1 MPPSS
6 LSPTQSFP
14 IAELDFFSSFDQRFS
29 AGDPKLSPF
38 LGLPAEKSSFRLSA
52 KEKLDHY
59 AYRIKLAELLK
70 KQYSGVTMT
79 PKLQANIDGLSGG
92 QALSVTTAHQPI
104 LFGGPLYFLYKALTA
119 ISLAK
124 EASGWLD
131 GHQVVPVY
139 VLGTEDHDYEEVRH
153 VRFFSEQLT
162 WESGREGGPVG
173 RMPLGNI
180 SALIEQAE
188 ELFKPLPYGAE
199 VIDLLRSSYAEGQT
213 FGQSTFYFLHKL
225 LGHHGLV
232 ILDLDSPI
240 AKSTC
245 ISIFE
250 SELLESIAK
259 PIVHQTLDA
268 LEVAGFKQQAHVR
281 DINLFYLDQ
290 QRDRIERFDDSGYR
304 TVRGS
309 RMWSTDALIK
319 ELHQYP
325 ERFSPNVIL
334 RPLLQESILPNIAF
348 VGGGGEL
355 AYWVQLRDLFTHFRL
370 PYPILVRRH
379 SALLLDEGTQQ
390 KLTKLRL
397 PIETTFQPLE
407 TVLQQFVHDRSEMS
421 SDLEVERKAVHEL
434 MKTVLAKCAEIEP
447 TLERSAE
454 AAETQIDK
462 LLQNLEG
469 KMTRG
474 LKHVHDQEITQ
485 IKGVFDRV
493 LPNGSLQ
500 ERTENCLPWIARYG
514 HTWIDDL
521 LESFQPLD
529 KSFVCYSF

>member
-1 MPPSS
+1 MPHSS
-6 LSPTQSFP
+6 QSRIQSFP

-38 LGLPAEKSSFRLSA
+38 LGLPANSESFHQSA
-52 KEKLDHY
+52 KAKLGQY
-59 AYRIKLAELLK
+59 AHRAELAELLK
-70 KQYSGVTMT
+70 KQYSGVNLN
-79 PKLQANIDGLSGG
+79 PILRANIEGLSSGH
-92 QALSVTTAHQPI
+92 ALTITTAHQPI

-119 ISLAK
+119 ISLARA
-124 EASGWLD
+124 ASEWLK
-131 GHQVVPVY
+131 GHHVVPVY
-139 VLGTEDHDYEEVRH
+139 VLGSEDHDYEEVRH

-162 WESGREGGPVG
+162 WESGRDGGPVG

-180 SALIEQAE
+180 SSLMNQAE
-188 ELFKPLPYGAE
+188 TLFGPLPYGAE
-199 VIDLLRSSYAEGQT
+199 VIDLLRSSYSTDRT
-213 FGQSTFYFLHKL
+213 FGQSTFYFLHQL
-225 LGHHGLV
+225 LGHYGLV

-250 SELLESIAK
+250 SELIKSIAK

-268 LEVAGFKQQAHVR
+268 LEKAGFSQQAHVR

-290 QRDRIERFDDSGYR
+290 QRERIEQFDENVFR
-304 TVRGS
+304 TVSGS

-319 ELHQYP
+319 ELNQYP

-334 RPLLQESILPNIAF
+334 RPLLQETILPNIAF

-355 AYWVQLRDLFTHFRL
+355 AYWVQLRDLFSHFNI
-370 PYPILVRRH
+370 PFPILVRRH
-379 SALLLDEGTQQ
+379 SALLLDEGTKQ
-390 KLTKLRL
+390 KLIKLGL

-407 TVLQQFVHDRSEMS
+407 RVLQKFVHERSEIS
-421 SDLEVERKAVHEL
+421 SDLEAERKAMHEL
-434 MKTVLAKCAEIEP
+434 METVRSKCAEIEP

-474 LKHVHDQEITQ
+474 LKNVHDMELTQ
-485 IKGVFDRV
+485 IRGVFDRIR
-493 LPNGSLQ
+493 PNGSLQ

-514 HTWIDDL
+514 HAWIDDL
-521 LESFQPLD
+521 MESFQPLE